1 MKMLKAQEET
11 LHTLVTE
18 FVDSLQD
25 DDDSEDSWRRI
36 IRYVN
41 DLIVG
46 AKEPVR
52 ITTKSVQTPF
62 RGINARCDRPG
73 HSQSQISLTRRYA
86 DLPSEPNIDAHL
98 KIAYLL
104 LQELDDIDCDATLRR
119 VDKSPFGFTYEV
131 EEPHG

>member
-1 MKMLKAQEET
+1 MTPTQKLRLET
-11 LHTLVTE
+11 LIEAYAGAHSSISDERLEAV
-18 FVDSLQD
+18 FA
-25 DDDSEDSWRRI
+25 
-36 IRYVN
+36 YVN

-46 AKEPVR
+46 AVEPVR
-52 ITTKSVQTPF
+52 ITTKSTQTPF

-73 HSQSQISLTRRYA
+73 HSQSQVSLTRRYE

-131 EEPHG
+131 EEPHGNPDH